1 MNIILLGAC
10 VLVACFGIFTA
21 LLGSGKP
28 KLFGAFFGIMLGSG
42 LAIVVCKALGFSLT
56 SIPVAVAMGVASVIL
71 LALAIWKEA
80 ASLLIISICGGLYI
94 GGGLVYGVMT
104 LFSIQLDW
112 VIGGLAAAILVL
124 IFAALCLIRP
134 SNGILI
140 ATSMVGGALVSISGS
155 IILYMILN
163 IAASAGFIGD
173 LLALYT
179 ALSPN
184 TILLIWVFG
193 LLLGGGAM
201 LLQSLLMKSVEDVDD
216 GSWEDWEP
224 EYEEEEEPIVVKR
237 GARRKKKKQ
246 LVEPYDWGEPEE
258 SDSYDA
264 FDEQKDWSDEPE
276 EEVPY
281 EETVEKEEFV
291 EEDPVPSQE
300 HVRTVIPPV
309 GSTTNEEDGSTKV
322 FRKVVLPQ
330 TETQSTTH
338 ADIPSHSPIS
348 SEETAQAESHKEHA
362 PKLSRPTFPPRSQR
376 RK

>member
-112 VIGGLAAAILVL
+112 VIGGLAAAILAL

-276 EEVPY
+276 EE
-281 EETVEKEEFV
+281 FV

-330 TETQSTTH
+330 TETQSTKH

>member
-1 MNIILLGAC
+1 
-10 VLVACFGIFTA
+10 
-21 LLGSGKP
+21 
-28 KLFGAFFGIMLGSG
+28 
-42 LAIVVCKALGFSLT
+42 
-56 SIPVAVAMGVASVIL
+56 
-71 LALAIWKEA
+71 
-80 ASLLIISICGGLYI
+80 
-94 GGGLVYGVMT
+94 
-104 LFSIQLDW
+104 
-112 VIGGLAAAILVL
+112 
-124 IFAALCLIRP
+124 
-134 SNGILI
+134 
-140 ATSMVGGALVSISGS
+140 
-155 IILYMILN
+155 
-163 IAASAGFIGD
+163 
-173 LLALYT
+173 
-179 ALSPN
+179 
-184 TILLIWVFG
+184 
-193 LLLGGGAM
+193 M

>member
-1 MNIILLGAC
+1 M
-10 VLVACFGIFTA
+10 
-21 LLGSGKP
+21 
-28 KLFGAFFGIMLGSG
+28 
-42 LAIVVCKALGFSLT
+42 
-56 SIPVAVAMGVASVIL
+56 
-71 LALAIWKEA
+71 
-80 ASLLIISICGGLYI
+80 
-94 GGGLVYGVMT
+94 
-104 LFSIQLDW
+104 
-112 VIGGLAAAILVL
+112 
-124 IFAALCLIRP
+124 
-134 SNGILI
+134 
-140 ATSMVGGALVSISGS
+140 
-155 IILYMILN
+155 
-163 IAASAGFIGD
+163 
-173 LLALYT
+173 
-179 ALSPN
+179 
-184 TILLIWVFG
+184 
-193 LLLGGGAM
+193 
-201 LLQSLLMKSVEDVDD
+201 
-216 GSWEDWEP
+216 
-224 EYEEEEEPIVVKR
+224 
-237 GARRKKKKQ
+237 
-246 LVEPYDWGEPEE
+246 EPYDWGEPEE

-276 EEVPY
+276 EEAPY

>member
-10 VLVACFGIFTA
+10 VLIACFGIFTA

-28 KLFGAFFGIMLGSG
+28 KLFGALFGIMLGSG
-42 LAIVVCKALGFSLT
+42 LAIAVCKAIGLSLT
-56 SIPVAVAMGVASVIL
+56 SIPVAVAMGVASIVL
-71 LALAIWKEA
+71 LALAVWKEA
-80 ASLLIISICGGLYI
+80 ASLLIISLCGGVYI

-112 VIGGLAAAILVL
+112 IIGGLAVAILAL

-134 SNGILI
+134 SNGILA
-140 ATSMVGGALVSISGS
+140 ATSIAGGALVSVSGS
-155 IILYMILN
+155 VILYMILN
-163 IAASAGFIGD
+163 IAASAGVIGD

-201 LLQSLLMKSVEDVDD
+201 LLQSLLMKSVEEADD

-224 EYEEEEEPIVVKR
+224 EYEEEEPIVVKR
-237 GARRKKKKQ
+237 GPRRKKKKQ
-246 LVEPYDWGEPEE
+246 LVEPYDWGDPEE
-258 SDSYDA
+258 SDDYE
-264 FDEQKDWSDEPE
+264 EQEDWEEEPE
-276 EEVPY
+276 EDAVYDMP
-281 EETVEKEEFV
+281 EEEPA
-291 EEDPVPSQE
+291 PVQEQE

-309 GSTTNEEDGSTKV
+309 GPTDKDDNGSTKV
-322 FRKVVLPQ
+322 FRKVILPE
-330 TETQSTTH
+330 TEVPSTH
-338 ADIPSHSPIS
+338 VDSPLHVA
-348 SEETAQAESHKEHA
+348 EEASQPEPRRE
-362 PKLSRPTFPPRSQR
+362 KLSRPTFPPRSQR

>member
-10 VLVACFGIFTA
+10 VLIACFGIFTA

-71 LALAIWKEA
+71 LALCRLERGCIPAHHQHLWRV
-80 ASLLIISICGGLYI
+80 LYRRGL
-94 GGGLVYGVMT
+94 GVRRDDPVLHPVGLG
-104 LFSIQLDW
+104 DW
-112 VIGGLAAAILVL
+112 RVSVAILAL

-140 ATSMVGGALVSISGS
+140 ATSMAGGALVSISGS

-216 GSWEDWEP
+216 GSWEDWAP
-224 EYEEEEEPIVVKR
+224 EYEEEEEPIVIKR
-237 GARRKKKKQ
+237 GPRRKKKKQ

-258 SDSYDA
+258 SDSYGA
-264 FDEQKDWSDEPE
+264 FDEQQDWSDEPE
-276 EEVPY
+276 EEAPY
-281 EETVEKEEFV
+281 EETIENEELV
-291 EEDPVPSQE
+291 EEDPVPGQE

-309 GSTTNEEDGSTKV
+309 GS
-322 FRKVVLPQ
+322 
-330 TETQSTTH
+330 
-338 ADIPSHSPIS
+338 A
-348 SEETAQAESHKEHA
+348 
-362 PKLSRPTFPPRSQR
+362 SQ
-376 RK
+376 

>member
-1 MNIILLGAC
+1 
-10 VLVACFGIFTA
+10 
-21 LLGSGKP
+21 
-28 KLFGAFFGIMLGSG
+28 
-42 LAIVVCKALGFSLT
+42 
-56 SIPVAVAMGVASVIL
+56 
-71 LALAIWKEA
+71 
-80 ASLLIISICGGLYI
+80 
-94 GGGLVYGVMT
+94 
-104 LFSIQLDW
+104 
-112 VIGGLAAAILVL
+112 
-124 IFAALCLIRP
+124 
-134 SNGILI
+134 
-140 ATSMVGGALVSISGS
+140 MVGGALVSISGS

-224 EYEEEEEPIVVKR
+224 E
-237 GARRKKKKQ
+237 
-246 LVEPYDWGEPEE
+246 
-258 SDSYDA
+258 
-264 FDEQKDWSDEPE
+264 
-276 EEVPY
+276 Y

>member
-56 SIPVAVAMGVASVIL
+56 SIPVCVAVGVSFGACHLERGRFLAHHQHLWRVVYWRGPGVRRDDLVLYPVGLGDRRASGSNFGPYL
-71 LALAIWKEA
+71 CRALFDSPQQWHFNRYLYGRWCIGQYFRIYHLVYDPQYCCQRRLYRGFAGFVYCLVPKYHSSHLGFWIIAGRWRHA
-80 ASLLIISICGGLYI
+80 APKPFDEVRRGCRRRFLGDSDKLSLL
-94 GGGLVYGVMT
+94 T
-104 LFSIQLDW
+104 K
-112 VIGGLAAAILVL
+112 A
-124 IFAALCLIRP
+124 
-134 SNGILI
+134 
-140 ATSMVGGALVSISGS
+140 
-155 IILYMILN
+155 
-163 IAASAGFIGD
+163 
-173 LLALYT
+173 
-179 ALSPN
+179 
-184 TILLIWVFG
+184 
-193 LLLGGGAM
+193 
-201 LLQSLLMKSVEDVDD
+201 
-216 GSWEDWEP
+216 
-224 EYEEEEEPIVVKR
+224 EEEEPIVVKR
-237 GARRKKKKQ
+237 GPRRKKKKQ

-338 ADIPSHSPIS
+338 AVIPSHSPIS